1 MHRLTV
7 PAQGGDGIG
16 VGIGEVVGKPVGG
29 YSVSRRIVHG
39 GCLSQCRHSARV
51 GAEYGFG
58 RRFQQDG
65 GGCGGEDVHF
75 HQGALHL

>member
-1 MHRLTV
+1 MHRRTV
-7 PAQGGDGIG
+7 PAQGGDGTGVGELVNKQIG
-16 VGIGEVVGKPVGG
+16 VYP
-29 YSVSRRIVHG
+29 VSRIAHN
-39 GCLSQCRHSARV
+39 GCLSQRRHSACV

-58 RRFQQDG
+58 RCFQQDG